1 MAQYLSLH
9 KNKSQT
15 AQLWLCRLERHFSV
29 KQYGEVQAQVNHMVK
44 FCGRYGL
51 HEFKFEAELLL
62 VEVYLAVGDGGQAMV
77 LISQIL
83 ASLEQYPNQYVQI
96 KVSAR
101 FTLAMIK
108 FKRGETMFA
117 YEEVTRDVLPYALEH
132 GTKRFKMR
140 VISLLAKVTL

>member
-1 MAQYLSLH
+1 
-9 KNKSQT
+9 
-15 AQLWLCRLERHFSV
+15 
-29 KQYGEVQAQVNHMVK
+29 MVK

-83 ASLEQYPNQYVQI
+83 ASLEQYPNQFVQI

-140 VISLLAKVTL
+140 VISLLAKITL